1 MILPNT
7 PHELVLQVMRNEAH
21 KVEFFIK
28 KEGSK
33 LLSALERTPYAL
45 FPFLSYKIYTVP
57 SSRNKYLVWFEVM
70 DYRELKNGTFISGS
84 CLIVN
89 EEKGGI
95 TAYVQKISYD
105 SEIKQHTSV
114 LNIYTGHFF
123 NRYRERF
130 NWGNINTYEL
140 IARYLSR
147 NGSLM
152 TFLEFRKMNL
162 KAEEYPDGAAAQ
174 VNDGVIFGTYTIS
187 KDIDGKPFNIVFH
200 NTFIANQQ
208 LKDNQQKQLL
218 SEDQIFFMVN
228 QEFLKSNIF
237 A

>member
-33 LLSALERTPYAL
+33 LLSALERTPYTL

-123 NRYRERF
+123 NRKVQLGKYQ
-130 NWGNINTYEL
+130 
-140 IARYLSR
+140 YLRAHSPL
-147 NGSLM
+147 SQQ
-152 TFLEFRKMNL
+152 EWQS
-162 KAEEYPDGAAAQ
+162 YDVP
-174 VNDGVIFGTYTIS
+174 GV
-187 KDIDGKPFNIVFH
+187 
-200 NTFIANQQ
+200 
-208 LKDNQQKQLL
+208 QKN
-218 SEDQIFFMVN
+218 EP
-228 QEFLKSNIF
+228 
-237 A
+237 